1 MKTENSKPSSLDKAR
16 FLKKYKQTILDWA
29 KANQSLLIESRKNYS
44 WNDKEPQACLTERDE
59 IRKSIDFS
67 RSQNSGGIDLETLDL
82 IMSWGGFGMFP
93 LRNEQKVLEIT
104 RNVFD
109 HVEKDEVSEAV
120 DTLLTIDGVDIFQA
134 SKIIGLFDQDRF
146 CIYNSIVGNA
156 LKTLQFEEKPVLK
169 CPVGPKKP
177 EDICSDERWGEN
189 YQRLIWTLEVIRN
202 YLNSEGCPFSIADI
216 EMALYMMGK

>member
-1 MKTENSKPSSLDKAR
+1 LKDQKPTTKLDKAR
-16 FLKKYKQTILDWA
+16 FLKKYKQTILDWT
-29 KANQSLLIESRKNYS
+29 KANQSRLIEARKNYS
-44 WNDKEPQACLTERDE
+44 WKDKEAQTCLTERDE

-67 RSQNSGGIDLETLDL
+67 RSQNSGGIDLVTLDL
-82 IMSWGGFGMFP
+82 IMSWGGFGKFP
-93 LRNEQKVLEIT
+93 LRNEQKVLDIT
-104 RNVFD
+104 RQVFD
-109 HVEKDEVSEAV
+109 YVEHDKLSEAV
-120 DTLLTIDGVDIFQA
+120 NTLLAIDGVDISQA

-169 CPVGPKKP
+169 CPVGPKNP
-177 EDICSDERWGEN
+177 EDICSDQRWGEN
-189 YQRLIWTLEVIRN
+189 YQRLIWTLQVIKN